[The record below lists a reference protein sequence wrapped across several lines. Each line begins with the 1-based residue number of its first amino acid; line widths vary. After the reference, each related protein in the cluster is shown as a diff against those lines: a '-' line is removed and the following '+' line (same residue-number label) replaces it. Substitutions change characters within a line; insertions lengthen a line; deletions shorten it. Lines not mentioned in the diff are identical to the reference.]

1 VAATSVVI
9 IRLVR
14 NCALERMIQY
24 AELLDFITGAGDYWI
39 PAFAGM
45 TAAFLSGATLS
56 HKRRGKVGVLVARS
70 AHTRIGIST
79 YSAPLLSLSCT
90 SVGEPGSARRSTAT
104 SPSIWA
110 AMSSR

>member
-1 VAATSVVI
+1 
-9 IRLVR
+9 
-14 NCALERMIQY
+14 MIQY
-24 AELLDFITGAGDYWI
+24 AELFVYLTGACDYWI

-45 TAAFLSGATLS
+45 TVAYLLSATLS
-56 HKRRGKVGVLVARS
+56 YKGRGKVSVRLARNR
-70 AHTRIGIST
+70 HTRIGIST
-79 YSAPLLSLSCT
+79 YSAPLFSLSCT